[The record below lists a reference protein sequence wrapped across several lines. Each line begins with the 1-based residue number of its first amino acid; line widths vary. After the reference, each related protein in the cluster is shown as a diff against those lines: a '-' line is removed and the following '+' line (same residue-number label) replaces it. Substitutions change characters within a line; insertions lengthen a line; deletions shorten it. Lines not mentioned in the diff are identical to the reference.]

1 MWHAIMYR
9 KDGTI
14 PYYAPSEFSTVVSG
28 RLEHGAAIPIPA
40 EIKLA
45 VPLGGKTPIYPNQIP
60 IGVYTALF
68 ELLIPDSMCII
79 RFSSCGC

>member
-1 MWHAIMYR
+1 VYCKEAAL
-9 KDGTI
+9 

-28 RLEHGAAIPIPA
+28 CLEHGDAIPIPG

-45 VPLGGKTPIYPNQIP
+45 VPLGGKTPIHPSQIP

-68 ELLIPDSMCII
+68 ELLVPENMLQPQ
-79 RFSSCGC
+79 